1 MLRRFYEL
9 REEVFHFME
18 EKGKPDFNLKDPL
31 WLCDLAFLVDVTQ
44 HLNFLNSKL
53 QGKNQLIH
61 NLFDFVCAFET
72 KLEIW
77 EKQLIEGNL
86 YHFETLSKQS
96 PPDTALYAIEINH
109 LRKEF
114 ENRFK
119 DLRSNSVNFSIF
131 SNPFSLEPIK
141 IPEHL
146 QLELINMK
154 CNQYLKAK
162 FNDVTLMDFYQK
174 YLSSA
179 DHPNLIKHSKMMACL
194 FGSTYICEQL
204 FSQMKLVKSKSRT
217 VLTDRHLEDTLRIA
231 TTDIEQ
237 NIDNIVVQMRHQSSS
252 ILK

>member
-1 MLRRFYEL
+1 MDSLYGDLLYYTEVRWLSRGAMLRRFYEL

-18 EKGKPDFNLKDPL
+18 EKGKPDFHLKNPL
-31 WLCDLAFLVDVTQ
+31 WFCDLAFLVDITQ

-146 QLELINMK
+146 QLELINMQ

-162 FNDVTLMDFYQK
+162 FNDVTLMDFTRSIYHQQITPI
-174 YLSSA
+174 LSS
-179 DHPNLIKHSKMMACL
+179 
-194 FGSTYICEQL
+194 
-204 FSQMKLVKSKSRT
+204 T
-217 VLTDRHLEDTLRIA
+217 VR
-231 TTDIEQ
+231 
-237 NIDNIVVQMRHQSSS
+237 
-252 ILK
+252 